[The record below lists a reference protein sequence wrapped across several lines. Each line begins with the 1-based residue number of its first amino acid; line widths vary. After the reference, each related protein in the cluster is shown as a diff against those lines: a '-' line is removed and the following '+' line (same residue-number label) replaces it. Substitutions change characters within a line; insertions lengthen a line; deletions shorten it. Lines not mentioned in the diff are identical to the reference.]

1 MFRRITAI
9 VFCSVLMLLAFPV
22 CCLASGA
29 ESFGES
35 SSKAAVMS
43 TSDSSKSEK
52 DKKEKNDS
60 SWMIYLSIGA
70 GIVIVAV
77 TIGVI
82 ASRDA

>member
-1 MFRRITAI
+1 MFRRVAAI
-9 VFCSVLMLLAFPV
+9 VFFSVLMLLALPV
-22 CCLASGA
+22 CCLAAGA
-29 ESFGES
+29 ESFDES
-35 SSKAAVMS
+35 SEAAVMS
-43 TSDSSKSEK
+43 TSESSKSEK
-52 DKKEKNDS
+52 DKKEKNDR

>member
-29 ESFGES
+29 ESFDES
-35 SSKAAVMS
+35 SEAAVMS
-43 TSDSSKSEK
+43 TSESSEAE
-52 DKKEKNDS
+52 KEKGDN

>member
-22 CCLASGA
+22 CCLAAGA
-29 ESFGES
+29 ESFDES
-35 SSKAAVMS
+35 SEAAVMS
-43 TSDSSKSEK
+43 TSESSEAE
-52 DKKEKNDS
+52 KEKGDNS
-60 SWMIYLSIGA
+60 RMIYLSIGA

>member
-35 SSKAAVMS
+35 SSEAAVMS
-43 TSDSSKSEK
+43 TSESSEAE
-52 DKKEKNDS
+52 KEKGDNS
-60 SWMIYLSIGA
+60 RMIYLSIGA